1 METTGNVDKFV
12 EIQDQKIEL
21 GGVTLLHLN
30 EIRKWAHFLS
40 ILGFVAVGLLIF
52 AGVIMMVVTSIH
64 STFQYEPLG
73 MLGPFIGILYLVL
86 AGIYFFPVLYLFNFS
101 KYAKQSLMQIGLGGS
116 SAELMSHAISYLK
129 KHFRFIGIL
138 TISLLVAYLIGIIGL
153 VIAFALK

>member
-1 METTGNVDKFV
+1 METTGNVGKFV

-40 ILGFVAVGLLIF
+40 ILGFVAVGLLVF

-73 MLGPFIGILYLVL
+73 MLGPFIGIIYLAL
-86 AGIYFFPVLYLFNFS
+86 AVIYFFPVLYLYQFS
-101 KYAKQSLMQIGLGGS
+101 KYAKQSLMQIGLSGS
-116 SAELMSHAISYLK
+116 STELMSQAIGYLK

-138 TISLLVAYLIGIIGL
+138 TISLLVAYILGIIGV